1 MTTTHTVRVP
11 GATIHYEVR
20 GSGPALV
27 AAGSPMASQ
36 YFAPLA
42 QALADSFTVITYDPR
57 GIGRSTIDDPT
68 QESTPD
74 LRADDVLAVL
84 DAVGA
89 ERADFFG
96 SSGGAVTGLALATR
110 YPDRVR
116 TLVAHEPPLLAIL
129 PDAAEQLAGTD
140 EIIATYHRHGLGAA
154 FGAFMAQAGFPD
166 DEPGPDAHDPAA
178 PDGPPQEPSEQDL
191 FEGGRFFTSE
201 LKATVTYRPDV
212 TALTSGA
219 VRVIPGIGVDSGHL
233 LTQRTTAALAAL
245 LGLDMVEFPGDHGG
259 FLPEPAAFADVLR
272 TVLAP
277 SRV

>member
-140 EIIATYHRHGLGAA
+140 EIIATYYQHGLGAA
-154 FGAFMAQAGFPD
+154 SARSWPK
-166 DEPGPDAHDPAA
+166 PASPTTNPA
-178 PDGPPQEPSEQDL
+178 P
-191 FEGGRFFTSE
+191 T
-201 LKATVTYRPDV
+201 
-212 TALTSGA
+212 
-219 VRVIPGIGVDSGHL
+219 
-233 LTQRTTAALAAL
+233 RTTRPRRTARRRNPRSRTCSRAA
-245 LGLDMVEFPGDHGG
+245 GSS
-259 FLPEPAAFADVLR
+259 PA
-272 TVLAP
+272 
-277 SRV
+277 S